1 VPLATT
7 EAEPDAEVVDEP
19 VPEQAASARLSVV
32 IAARATRDGEKVNGV
47 LQCFIVVF
55 MHDRSWWD
63 SLKTPS
69 AERQRIVKRTGNRRG
84 PEAPR

>member
-19 VPEQAASARLSVV
+19 VPEQAASARLRVV

-47 LQCFIVVF
+47 LQ
-55 MHDRSWWD
+55 
-63 SLKTPS
+63 
-69 AERQRIVKRTGNRRG
+69 
-84 PEAPR
+84 